1 MRAYKVLN
9 NGRSE
14 FTGLAWPLPG
24 EGEAG
29 RWVRA
34 SGPIGLCVN
43 GIHASTVDQLPQW
56 LGAEIWEIELSG
68 QILRTEPALV
78 AEQGRLIAHID
89 EWGED
94 ARIDFSRDCAGRA
107 RGIAARYPAGEPIL
121 TGKIEP
127 FAERGNAPAV
137 GYWTALLTGESAT
150 GRRAGP
156 DYDVAFARERAH
168 QAQWLRRELRLRD

>member
-24 EGEAG
+24 EREAG
-29 RWVRA
+29 QWVRA

-78 AEQGRLIAHID
+78 AEQGRLIVRVEGWD
-89 EWGED
+89 EG
-94 ARIDFSRDCAGRA
+94 ARISFSHDCAGRA
-107 RGIAARYPAGEPIL
+107 RAIAARYPAGEPIL
-121 TGKIEP
+121 TGRSSRSP
-127 FAERGNAPAV
+127 SAGTRRP
-137 GYWTALLTGESAT
+137 SAT
-150 GRRAGP
+150 GRRC
-156 DYDVAFARERAH
+156 
-168 QAQWLRRELRLRD
+168 